1 MGCRQRPPSILWFG
15 GRSSSIVVLT
25 TSLTANLLSLYFRQ
39 VNLLYPNKKPADGI
53 PVSISVTGTSVAGK
67 EIKIGEKAITRH
79 DVNFE
84 DTTDDQGRA
93 NFVIDTP
100 GNIKKM
106 KIRVSWGCHKG
117 QILNGC

>member
-1 MGCRQRPPSILWFG
+1 M
-15 GRSSSIVVLT
+15 T
-25 TSLTANLLSLYFRQ
+25 TSLTAYLFALSFRQ
-39 VNLLYPNKKPADGI
+39 VNLLYPNKKPADRI
-53 PVSISVTGTSVAGK
+53 PVSISVTGTSVEGR

-106 KIRVSWGCHKG
+106 KIRVSWGCQKK